1 MVKALREA
9 DSGTDSGMD
18 NGFEVKVPFLVKVGI
33 SDLNIRSG
41 GGTYTAKTGKYT
53 GIGTFTITQVKSG
66 KGLTLGW
73 GELKFGVGWISLDY
87 CICIS

>member
-1 MVKALREA
+1 MTKALRGA
-9 DSGTDSGMD
+9 DSGMD

-41 GGTYTAKTGKYT
+41 GGTDTAKTGKYT
-53 GIGTFTITQVKSG
+53 SIGMFTITQVKSG
-66 KGLTLGW
+66 KGSTLGW

-87 CICIS
+87 CIRIS